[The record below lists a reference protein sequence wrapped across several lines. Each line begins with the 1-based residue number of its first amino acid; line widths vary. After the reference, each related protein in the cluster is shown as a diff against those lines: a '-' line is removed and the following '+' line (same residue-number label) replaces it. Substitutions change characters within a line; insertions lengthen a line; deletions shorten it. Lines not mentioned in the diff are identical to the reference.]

1 MGAFAAGKRG
11 MSVGSPEANRMAAVA
26 IQELTGVL
34 EGPYGAAER
43 SCALQA
49 LLWTQVSSHEW
60 QAHMLPRCSQ
70 KYRGWP
76 VAKPSSGLG
85 STPSDGKPDGL
96 HACKGA
102 PWVPCGTSQLSC
114 ALQAC

>member
-11 MSVGSPEANRMAAVA
+11 MSVGSPEANRVAAVA

-49 LLWTQVSSHEW
+49 LLWTQVSPLEVLGIGTMVVCE
-60 QAHMLPRCSQ
+60 HMRLLEAFRQSE
-70 KYRGWP
+70 
-76 VAKPSSGLG
+76 A
-85 STPSDGKPDGL
+85 
-96 HACKGA
+96 
-102 PWVPCGTSQLSC
+102 
-114 ALQAC
+114 

>member
-1 MGAFAAGKRG
+1 MPSSTMLMNSSQSRPHGQILFGENAGAVLEARARCMGAFAAGKRG

-49 LLWTQVSSHEW
+49 LLWTQVS
-60 QAHMLPRCSQ
+60 PRLIQ
-70 KYRGWP
+70 
-76 VAKPSSGLG
+76 V
-85 STPSDGKPDGL
+85 
-96 HACKGA
+96 
-102 PWVPCGTSQLSC
+102 
-114 ALQAC
+114 LQE